1 MISINEVQLIASYC
15 KLRFNEQ
22 ELNHMVKQLSSIV
35 EMMNKLEKIDCTA
48 VPPMRHF
55 EESNRMR
62 KDQVEQNIT
71 VDQLLSN
78 VPQSSATIA
87 KNTKYFV
94 VPKIIE

>member
-1 MISINEVQLIASYC
+1 MISINEVQSIANYC

-35 EMMNKLEKIDCTA
+35 EMMNKLEKIDCTS
-48 VPPMRHF
+48 VPPMSHF
-55 EESNRMR
+55 EENNRMR